1 MPKIKL
7 SPFLKNILMTTIT
20 SLITI
25 TSMIFII
32 RFLAKGFGPEEF
44 GAYSLA
50 RRVISNSAPLV
61 ILSMDV
67 ALSRYIAMNDER
79 RLQGSY
85 IISSIILVAAAMF
98 LLLII
103 ATSAS
108 NYLSHL
114 IFHSNEYLNLYYAS
128 LFLLGGYCIC
138 VITSACLFG
147 MQKIDKANLLRLF
160 LMAILP
166 LIIAYTFGNIKSP
179 AFVVFLMGSVFY
191 ISLFPLILIVI
202 KTAWPGLSQLK
213 VSIKTII
220 RYGIPRAPAGF
231 ALAGLLTLGPFLASY
246 FGDLKDAG
254 FFVVGQSVFRVM
266 ESTIVAFGLV
276 ALPKVAQLFARGKE
290 EFLKTNVENI
300 LVMIFQLGLFAT
312 IHTFLW
318 SREIVLIW
326 LGSEYLEAV
335 AIMRILIISLG
346 PYLGYVML
354 RSIVDAVEIRAIN
367 TLNLFIS
374 LVIAAVMSI
383 IFGYAGFGIVGLAI
397 GTTIG
402 FAFLGILTGYYL
414 MKRYLISYN
423 NFMLRSI
430 LLLNF
435 ILVGIALIIKK
446 YIIATS
452 FSQYS
457 LLVSGFIL
465 EVLVFSG
472 YLYCLYKKDI
482 GWVLEIKKRII
493 YAGRPDNE
501 TING

>member
-85 IISSIILVAAAMF
+85 IISSILLVAAAMF
-98 LLLII
+98 LFLII

-166 LIIAYTFGNIKSP
+166 LIIAYTFGNTKSP

-213 VSIKTII
+213 ASIKTII

-300 LVMIFQLGLFAT
+300 LVMIFQLGLFVA

-326 LGSEYLEAV
+326 LGPEYLEAV
-335 AIMRILIISLG
+335 VIMRILIISLG

-354 RSIVDAVEIRAIN
+354 RSVVD
-367 TLNLFIS
+367 
-374 LVIAAVMSI
+374 
-383 IFGYAGFGIVGLAI
+383 AI

-414 MKRYLISYN
+414 MKRYLILYN

-435 ILVGIALIIKK
+435 ILAGIALIIKK

-472 YLYCLYKKDI
+472 YLFWLYKKDI
-482 GWVLEIKKRII
+482 GWVLEIKNRII